1 MTTNDIEKAEI
12 LLCCKNGENLL
23 GVTDDK
29 VLLSFIAQY
38 VKFIQ
43 IDEEK
48 IKTIP
53 VAEIIK
59 KSTREDW
66 LWKLDIGDVEDVVKN
81 HTVRKIFIPF
91 QKKYKQKHYNVNPYD
106 MTKTYYAIIDEEDVH
121 HICVEC
127 FSTLEKNIFIQSV
140 SLSIYLIFVK
150 ILIFICY
157 IQIFLVSLHWN

>member
-59 KSTREDW
+59 KINNGGLIMEIRYWRCERCGKELYDSKDFYT
-66 LWKLDIGDVEDVVKN
+66 IS
-81 HTVRKIFIPF
+81 
-91 QKKYKQKHYNVNPYD
+91 KKV
-106 MTKTYYAIIDEEDVH
+106 
-121 HICVEC
+121 
-127 FSTLEKNIFIQSV
+127 
-140 SLSIYLIFVK
+140 
-150 ILIFICY
+150 
-157 IQIFLVSLHWN
+157 

>member
-38 VKFIQ
+38 VEFIH
-43 IDEEK
+43 INEEK

-59 KSTREDW
+59 KSTRED
-66 LWKLDIGDVEDVVKN
+66 
-81 HTVRKIFIPF
+81 
-91 QKKYKQKHYNVNPYD
+91 
-106 MTKTYYAIIDEEDVH
+106 
-121 HICVEC
+121 
-127 FSTLEKNIFIQSV
+127 
-140 SLSIYLIFVK
+140 
-150 ILIFICY
+150 
-157 IQIFLVSLHWN
+157 